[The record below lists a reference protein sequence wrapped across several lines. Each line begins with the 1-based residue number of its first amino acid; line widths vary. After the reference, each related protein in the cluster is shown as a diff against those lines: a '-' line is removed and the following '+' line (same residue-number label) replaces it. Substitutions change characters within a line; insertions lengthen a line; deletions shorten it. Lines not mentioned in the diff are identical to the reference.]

1 MASSISQDFAPTGR
15 LISRRYVQIPKDQVD
30 LLDKDEAWSEN
41 LSHGPRRMVNV
52 PPEVV
57 ENFHKRNGTN
67 LAQPSSP
74 VLQPTPNAARPPP
87 STAPGVDNEEDVEG
101 TPVSGW
107 SQTPPRRDPDQS
119 IQRAEQESPLRSSL
133 LSPAIIQPKR
143 KAPPAY
149 VEDAPS
155 SSAVQSEGLEMQPL
169 EALGEESGTPVNRP
183 AVRAVATGSTRPRAT
198 PPSAQEQTIPSTF
211 SGTGQSGEQQ
221 QSANRQRRL
230 TETAL
235 RDEEPEPSEQSV
247 ISMAS
252 PELQPIAP
260 GNNQQSSATNIS
272 KPLLRTKA
280 AFEQSRQSS
289 LPKAG
294 SDWVVDRDST
304 SSLTPTWE
312 GRRAAMATQ
321 QEKLIQAPAS
331 SLPLPGPQ
339 PPRAGQR
346 TSTPNSTRQSLGST
360 QASPKVRTPY
370 EGFRAAYPDYQES
383 PNIFV
388 NALLIVERLKRDWA
402 LPEFLYDDFV
412 RVFSTAYLQYISMS
426 LITKA
431 DEILTAV
438 QWYNDNVKDM
448 QYHQKVITKDNIHDM
463 VKAHATEAHKARNS
477 IGASEITVDGAAH
490 ENPDEDLEDEAEQ
503 DEQSVD
509 GQEPGEAGRKEGA
522 PVLMRY
528 PELHIGSPG
537 TMEFETTTAAV
548 GSEASLMSQVEPA
561 NEEQPSHMMTA
572 SGFDLIGQ
580 SPLEETG
587 LSNHSQPCFSFPK
600 GAKEVSDK
608 LVFDKKGKEA
618 SNLIQS
624 GTRADEAV
632 CERDPRSPSAEV
644 EHAMEDDIP
653 RSRMSPE
660 LSVSSLGLEVAGVAA
675 LIEDERP
682 EDVNGIQQ
690 GARSSPGSF
699 ASQEDLQMEDS
710 HGDEESEDDPEAPIE
725 SDLPRFSSEGHRQP
739 PGVAISEEMHRNGA
753 TPEVKA
759 TPGTSKSSAAR
770 QSAREP
776 FTEVSTPLASETGS
790 VSRKFLA
797 PLPSSSRPPSR
808 TRVTS
813 INGDDKVHEGP
824 SSPPVRKVQDRFS
837 EPTDSSDGEED
848 AFDPPAEEEVVPR
861 PRTAALS
868 LAAFKTQAL
877 PRDEMSDTA
886 DMPVK
891 VPVPAPRIAA
901 RIPTAIKSGNK
912 PRTSMVPAPVASIAT
927 AAAPNQTEAAQR
939 AVTDHRRVVSRGS
952 TGSFPGPGKSG
963 SPVSSERS
971 YANVPMSKKRANET
985 KEERSRRLKE
995 HFRRRITGKT
1005 PSSTAMSKQ

>member
-52 PPEVV
+52 PPEVL
-57 ENFHKRNGTN
+57 ENFHKRNSAN
-67 LAQPSSP
+67 LAQPSLP
-74 VLQPTPNAARPPP
+74 VPQPTPKASRPPL

-101 TPVSGW
+101 TPFSDW
-107 SQTPPRRDPDQS
+107 SQSPSRPSSDQF
-119 IQRAEQESPLRSSL
+119 IQNAEQEPPLRISL
-133 LSPAIIQPKR
+133 PSPAIIQPKR

-155 SSAVQSEGLEMQPL
+155 SSAVQSEGLEIQPL
-169 EALGEESGTPVNRP
+169 EALNEESGTPVNRP

-211 SGTGQSGEQQ
+211 SGTGHSDEQQ
-221 QSANRQRRL
+221 QSADRQRRI

-235 RDEEPEPSEQSV
+235 RDQEPDPSGQSV

-260 GNNQQSSATNIS
+260 GSNQQSSATNIS
-272 KPLLRTKA
+272 KSLLRTKA
-280 AFEQSRQSS
+280 ASEQHRQSS

-294 SDWVVDRDST
+294 SGWVVDQDST

-339 PPRAGQR
+339 PARAGQR
-346 TSTPNSTRQSLGST
+346 TSTLNSTRQSLGST
-360 QASPKVRTPY
+360 QAGPKIRTPY
-370 EGFRAAYPDYQES
+370 EEFRAAYPDYQES
-383 PNIFV
+383 PNVFV

-426 LITKA
+426 LVTKA

-509 GQEPGEAGRKEGA
+509 GQESGEAGRKEGA
-522 PVLMRY
+522 PVLMRS

-537 TMEFETTTAAV
+537 TMEFETITAAV
-548 GSEASLMSQVEPA
+548 GSEESLMSQVEPA
-561 NEEQPSHMMTA
+561 NEEQPSHTMTA

-587 LSNHSQPCFSFPK
+587 LSNHAQPCFSSAK

-624 GTRADEAV
+624 GTRVDEV
-632 CERDPRSPSAEV
+632 VGEKGMGVPDAEV
-644 EHAMEDDIP
+644 EHAMEDDHP

-660 LSVSSLGLEVAGVAA
+660 LSISSPGLEVTSVAA
-675 LIEDERP
+675 LIEDERL
-682 EDVNGIQQ
+682 EDDNGLQQ
-690 GARSSPGSF
+690 RARSSPGSF
-699 ASQEDLQMEDS
+699 ASQEDIQMEDS
-710 HGDEESEDDPEAPIE
+710 HGDEESDDDPEAPIE

-739 PGVAISEEMHRNGA
+739 PGRAVSEEMHRNGA
-753 TPEVKA
+753 SPEVKA

-770 QSAREP
+770 QSARKP
-776 FTEVSTPLASETGS
+776 FTKVSTPTASETGS

-813 INGDDKVHEGP
+813 INGDDRVHEEP
-824 SSPPVRKVQDRFS
+824 SSPPVRKTQDRPS
-837 EPTDSSDGEED
+837 EPADSSDEEED
-848 AFDPPAEEEVVPR
+848 AFDPPAEEVAVPR
-861 PRTAALS
+861 PRTAAHS

-877 PRDEMSDTA
+877 PRDGLSDTV

-891 VPVPAPRIAA
+891 VPVPAPRTAA
-901 RIPTAIKSGNK
+901 RIPSAIKSGAT

-927 AAAPNQTEAAQR
+927 ATAPNQTEAAQR
-939 AVTDHRRVVSRGS
+939 AVTDHRRVLSRGS
-952 TGSFPGPGKSG
+952 SGSFSGPGKSG

-985 KEERSRRLKE
+985 REVRSRRLKE

>member
-1 MASSISQDFAPTGR
+1 M
-15 LISRRYVQIPKDQVD
+15 D

-52 PPEVV
+52 PPEVL
-57 ENFHKRNGTN
+57 ENFHKRNAAN

-74 VLQPTPNAARPPP
+74 VPQPTPKASRPPL

-101 TPVSGW
+101 TPFSDW
-107 SQTPPRRDPDQS
+107 SQSPPRPSSDQS
-119 IQRAEQESPLRSSL
+119 IQNAEQEPPLRISL
-133 LSPAIIQPKR
+133 PSPAMIQPKR

-169 EALGEESGTPVNRP
+169 EALSEESGTPVNRP

-211 SGTGQSGEQQ
+211 SGTGQSDEQQ
-221 QSANRQRRL
+221 QSADRQRRIN
-230 TETAL
+230 ETAL
-235 RDEEPEPSEQSV
+235 REQELEPSGQSV

-260 GNNQQSSATNIS
+260 GGNEQSSATNIS

-280 AFEQSRQSS
+280 ASDQHRQSS

-294 SDWVVDRDST
+294 SGWVIDQDST

-339 PPRAGQR
+339 PARAGRR
-346 TSTPNSTRQSLGST
+346 TSTLNSTRQSLGST
-360 QASPKVRTPY
+360 QAGPKVRTPY
-370 EGFRAAYPDYQES
+370 DEFRAAYPDYQES
-383 PNIFV
+383 SNVFV

-477 IGASEITVDGAAH
+477 IGASEITVEGAAH
-490 ENPDEDLEDEAEQ
+490 EKPDEDLEDEAEQ

-509 GQEPGEAGRKEGA
+509 GQEPGEAGRKEGV
-522 PVLMRY
+522 PVLMRS

-537 TMEFETTTAAV
+537 TMEFFETTTAAV
-548 GSEASLMSQVEPA
+548 GSEASLMSKVESA

-572 SGFDLIGQ
+572 SGFGLIGQ
-580 SPLEETG
+580 SPLDETG
-587 LSNHSQPCFSFPK
+587 LSNHSQPCFSSAK
-600 GAKEVSDK
+600 GATEVSDRIM
-608 LVFDKKGKEA
+608 FDKRGKEA
-618 SNLIQS
+618 SNLVQS
-624 GTRADEAV
+624 GTRVDEAV
-632 CERDPRSPSAEV
+632 GEWDPRGPSVEA

-660 LSVSSLGLEVAGVAA
+660 LSVSSPGLEIAGVAA

-682 EDVNGIQQ
+682 EDFNGLQQ
-690 GARSSPGSF
+690 RAHSSPGSF
-699 ASQEDLQMEDS
+699 ASQEDIQMEDS
-710 HGDEESEDDPEAPIE
+710 HGDEESDDDSEAPVE
-725 SDLPRFSSEGHRQP
+725 SDLPRFSPEGHRQP
-739 PGVAISEEMHRNGA
+739 PEVAISDEMHHNEA
-753 TPEVKA
+753 TPEVNA

-770 QSAREP
+770 PSARKP
-776 FTEVSTPLASETGS
+776 FTKVSTPSASETGS

-808 TRVTS
+808 TKDRS
-813 INGDDKVHEGP
+813 INGDDKVHEGS
-824 SSPPVRKVQDRFS
+824 SSPPVRKTQDRPS
-837 EPTDSSDGEED
+837 EPADSSDEEEE
-848 AFDPPAEEEVVPR
+848 AFDPPAEVVAVPR
-861 PRTAALS
+861 PRTAAHS
-868 LAAFKTQAL
+868 LASYKTQAL
-877 PRDEMSDTA
+877 PRDEMSHTV

-901 RIPTAIKSGNK
+901 RIAPATKSGNT
-912 PRTSMVPAPVASIAT
+912 PRTSMLPAPVASIAT

-939 AVTDHRRVVSRGS
+939 AVTDHRRVLSRGS
-952 TGSFPGPGKSG
+952 TSSFSGPGKSG

-985 KEERSRRLKE
+985 REERSRRLKE